1 MNSIVR
7 LQYNNEEY
15 SIIDNFG
22 NIIVGDIHNVEEFNR
37 SENDTIIRFMTKD
50 NEYSYI
56 NSLGLY
62 FDKYSYKEYDI
73 VCELIPL
80 HPIYKVKKNKK
91 YGIINSY
98 YNEAEILSCVFDEI
112 TFLPS
117 NIFVNNDIV
126 KLRKNDRYSL
136 IHGTEKKY
144 NNNKDYDYIYTPI
157 QPLEQFIVCQSG
169 RYGFIDIYS
178 LEEYVEPTYVSIE
191 ELCKQYKYNIE
202 KYTKDLYI
210 TNAKLQLKQ
219 IAVPEQPCS
228 YIIDANKIVKNKW
241 GGNGELVKHGR
252 TNEVYVH
259 YLYYTAQRKQIPI
272 NMYGYFYNL
281 FDCRKYDVVTHAT
294 RNFYLIIKNNKYGL
308 IDDEFHM
315 ILDVLYE
322 NISLV
327 CFSQLEE
334 MPLFVVT
341 CQNGQFLYNAETGMQ
356 TQLYDSLA
364 WHDDIYIS
372 GFYRDY
378 LVYEEY
384 GKFGLLSP
392 EGNVIIKAKFDL
404 YKIDFG
410 ERDRIERGHAYFQE
424 IFHGRKYGFYI
435 ENNKFY
441 GKVPVDKYDSCIR
454 IGGKFFNNY
463 YIVKTKGKYRL
474 LNHRCDEIAIPL
486 LDEMFFAKNPMNSI
500 FGALG
505 RCRRLGCPLSETF
518 LIGLIENKYYL
529 YSVTSLKNSQE
540 AKLIISDCDEM
551 EFIEAETSSYGL
563 KNEYPYIRF
572 KKNKIEGFVN
582 EDGIVISSE
591 TFDEIKPIEV
601 VRHSPFYY
609 LTYKG
614 GKMGLLNAKRKVLFP
629 CIYDDIQQVTPW
641 SALVTENGIEKEAK
655 YNHTTGFQ
663 DDDSFDVLEESPH
676 YSRYAGSYAQD
687 EMGYSD
693 EDIDTIFDGDPDA
706 YWNID

>member
-98 YNEAEILSCVFDEI
+98 YNETEILSCVFDEI

-219 IAVPEQPCS
+219 IAVPEQHCS

-241 GGNGELVKHGR
+241 GGSGELVKHGR

-308 IDDEFHM
+308 IDDEFHT
-315 ILDVLYE
+315 ILEVLYE

-341 CQNGQFLYNAETGMQ
+341 CPNGQFLYNAETGMQ

-404 YKIDFG
+404 YK
-410 ERDRIERGHAYFQE
+410 
-424 IFHGRKYGFYI
+424 
-435 ENNKFY
+435 
-441 GKVPVDKYDSCIR
+441 
-454 IGGKFFNNY
+454 
-463 YIVKTKGKYRL
+463 
-474 LNHRCDEIAIPL
+474 
-486 LDEMFFAKNPMNSI
+486 
-500 FGALG
+500 
-505 RCRRLGCPLSETF
+505 
-518 LIGLIENKYYL
+518 
-529 YSVTSLKNSQE
+529 
-540 AKLIISDCDEM
+540 KL
-551 EFIEAETSSYGL
+551 F
-563 KNEYPYIRF
+563 
-572 KKNKIEGFVN
+572 
-582 EDGIVISSE
+582 
-591 TFDEIKPIEV
+591 
-601 VRHSPFYY
+601 
-609 LTYKG
+609 
-614 GKMGLLNAKRKVLFP
+614 
-629 CIYDDIQQVTPW
+629 
-641 SALVTENGIEKEAK
+641 
-655 YNHTTGFQ
+655 
-663 DDDSFDVLEESPH
+663 
-676 YSRYAGSYAQD
+676 
-687 EMGYSD
+687 
-693 EDIDTIFDGDPDA
+693 
-706 YWNID
+706 